1 MKEVHAAGGT
11 GCSGGI
17 CGGGRRRAYFHE
29 ELVRCYMRKWWD
41 AKEAKAQLSC
51 VARHDGGQQV
61 RGASGL
67 PNTGLCAVSLY

>member
-51 VARHDGGQQV
+51 VARAMTAANRLGVPQAFPTQDYVQ
-61 RGASGL
+61 
-67 PNTGLCAVSLY
+67 